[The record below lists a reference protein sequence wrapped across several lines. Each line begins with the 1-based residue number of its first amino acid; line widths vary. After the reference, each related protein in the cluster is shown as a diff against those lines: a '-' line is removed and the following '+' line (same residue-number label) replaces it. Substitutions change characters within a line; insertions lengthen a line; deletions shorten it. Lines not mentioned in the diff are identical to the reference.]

1 MEQIDL
7 SPGDRQEL
15 RAAFLVTFPDWES
28 FEEMLLL
35 QMNVRLGELVARTGM
50 GTVIF
55 QLLFNEMEPHGK
67 LPEAVKAA
75 CRHNSNQRLLEIA
88 TRLGW
93 APDLSDKP
101 GEAAASVRTSL
112 RTLKELMRDPN
123 VKAPLQTFRVVFEG
137 AESRIHTVGDYK
149 DLHDRL
155 HDIQRLCYSPILSA
169 RRDFPQGET
178 PTQLTLDSRKL
189 RTLINQLRAIVTRP
203 TLDANDFVWIEE
215 SLESA
220 RVQLDV
226 AIGESSSAKLEGA
239 IAMLTDV
246 MELQPTI
253 INRLLL
259 VSVSELKLQDLRARL
274 HEVAETL
281 RTLGADD
288 QQLARFEKGV
298 ADVEVLET
306 ELKAQMS
313 THRGWQAV
321 DNNLR
326 LVESSI
332 NKPFEDLEAA
342 WRILQKKL
350 DVVLGPA
357 SDDWAAELKDVAL
370 LMDGAMQAKKHSSIS
385 LFFNRLQT
393 LASDRFYNVD
403 KDMKQLCE
411 KLRPLGHEFDVVLHV
426 ME

>member
-1 MEQIDL
+1 M
-7 SPGDRQEL
+7 
-15 RAAFLVTFPDWES
+15 TFPDWES

-35 QMNVRLGELVARTGM
+35 QMNVRLGELVARAGM
-50 GTVIF
+50 ATVIF

-67 LPEAVKAA
+67 LPETVKAA
-75 CRHNSNQRLLEIA
+75 CRHSSNQRLLDIA

-123 VKAPLQTFRVVFEG
+123 VKAPLQIFRVVFEG
-137 AESRIHTVGDYK
+137 AESRIHMVGDYK

-203 TLDANDFVWIEE
+203 TLDANDFIWIEE
-215 SLESA
+215 SLETA
-220 RVQLDV
+220 RVQLDA

-239 IAMLTDV
+239 IALLTEV

-259 VSVSELKLQDLRARL
+259 VSVSELKLRDLRARL

-281 RTLGADD
+281 RALGADD

-326 LVESSI
+326 LVESSV

-357 SDDWAAELKDVAL
+357 TDDWAAELKDVAL
-370 LMDGAMQAKKHSSIS
+370 LMDGAMQAKKYSSIS

-411 KLRPLGHEFDVVLHV
+411 KLRPLGH
-426 ME
+426 